1 MFIKKKKKK
10 VLQLVT
16 ETQYNLRDKECPK
29 WQFFLKK
36 IMSSNSKLK
45 VYCLEKDR

>member
-1 MFIKKKKKK
+1 MFIKKKK

-29 WQFFLKK
+29 WQFFKKNNELKFK
-36 IMSSNSKLK
+36 AKCILFGEGQVVK
-45 VYCLEKDR
+45 